1 MIAGRAEGLRGSS
14 GTAHRF
20 SLVFY
25 FSLLFTRCFFTRQVL
40 LPLVLHPPC
49 FSSLFYYSCCPCF
62 SACCPCSY
70 TSFCFCTFLSFF
82 PSSFPSS
89 FYLCSF
95 LANPPRLVL
104 SLPTSSLLF
113 SPLLA
118 SSCLFLPRLACL
130 VASSCAFSFHFLPLS
145 SPPCMDITILVSAA
159 FLFAFYMHVFLDLP
173 SLLVSS
179 PSPSSLLCLS
189 LCTSVC

>member
-1 MIAGRAEGLRGSS
+1 M
-14 GTAHRF
+14 
-20 SLVFY
+20 
-25 FSLLFTRCFFTRQVL
+25 
-40 LPLVLHPPC
+40 VLHPPC
-49 FSSLFYYSCCPCF
+49 FSSLFYYSCRPCF

-82 PSSFPSS
+82 PSSF
-89 FYLCSF
+89 YLCSF
-95 LANPPRLVL
+95 LANSPRLVL
-104 SLPTSSLLF
+104 SLLSSSPLF
-113 SPLLA
+113 SPL
-118 SSCLFLPRLACL
+118 LACL

-145 SPPCMDITILVSAA
+145 SPLCMDITILVSAA